1 MDFLAVMV
9 GGLLG
14 YGMPA
19 IIFYSI
25 AFVVAKSIKKKW
37 PYIVATLLTTLF
49 YVALL
54 IGLNFLKTTGQ
65 Y

>member
-1 MDFLAVMV
+1 MDVFLGIA

-19 IIFYSI
+19 IVLFAI
-25 AFVVAKSIKKKW
+25 AFVVAKSIKKNW
-37 PYIVATLLTTLF
+37 PYVVATVLT
-49 YVALL
+49 VL
-54 IGLNFLKTTGQ
+54 IYIAVFMGLNYLKTTGQ